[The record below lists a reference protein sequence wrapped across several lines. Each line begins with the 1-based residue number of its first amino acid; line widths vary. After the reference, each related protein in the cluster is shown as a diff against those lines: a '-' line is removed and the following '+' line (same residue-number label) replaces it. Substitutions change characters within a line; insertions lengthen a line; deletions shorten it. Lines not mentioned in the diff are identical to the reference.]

1 MKFSLELELIFLLH
15 STGKTTKPTLT
26 EVENI
31 ALATKMD
38 ESCVFRLGQTRA
50 YTDKILFAVG
60 NGSGLL
66 CYGPLD
72 PRADLPP
79 PSLSQVTEKV

>member
-26 EVENI
+26 EFENI

-50 YTDKILFAVG
+50 YTDKILFAG
-60 NGSGLL
+60 TAASNIKPGCPFYMKARLL
-66 CYGPLD
+66 
-72 PRADLPP
+72 
-79 PSLSQVTEKV
+79 SFFVLSAV